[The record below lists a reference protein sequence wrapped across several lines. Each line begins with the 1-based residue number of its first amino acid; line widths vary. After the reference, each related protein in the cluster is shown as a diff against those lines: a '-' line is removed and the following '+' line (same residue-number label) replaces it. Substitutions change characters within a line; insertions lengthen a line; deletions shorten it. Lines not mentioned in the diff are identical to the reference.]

1 MSNLLVIPDTQAKPG
16 DKLKHIEALNRYIL
30 DKRPATIVQLGDL
43 WDFPSLS
50 SYDKGKKSAEGKRL
64 IDDWEIGCELVAV
77 LMDGWDAVNYTPSL
91 WYTAGNHEARVNRY
105 AEDNGEFDGF
115 MPDYMQFM
123 RDMGWNASEFLEPVV
138 VQGIHF
144 CHFFPKN
151 AKGGLTAKPKGAPSA
166 MAQLKNNMVS
176 CIAGHKQGYDSA
188 MYSPQ
193 GERIRAEIVGSF
205 YVHNEAYM
213 GPHAN
218 DHWRGVLW
226 LNRVNGLGDYDKT
239 EVSLDYLM
247 EAYG

>member
-1 MSNLLVIPDTQAKPG
+1 
-16 DKLKHIEALNRYIL
+16 
-30 DKRPATIVQLGDL
+30 
-43 WDFPSLS
+43 
-50 SYDKGKKSAEGKRL
+50 
-64 IDDWEIGCELVAV
+64 
-77 LMDGWDAVNYTPSL
+77 
-91 WYTAGNHEARVNRY
+91 
-105 AEDNGEFDGF
+105 
-115 MPDYMQFM
+115 
-123 RDMGWNASEFLEPVV
+123 
-138 VQGIHF
+138 
-144 CHFFPKN
+144 
-151 AKGGLTAKPKGAPSA
+151 

-205 YVHNEAYM
+205 YTHDEAYM